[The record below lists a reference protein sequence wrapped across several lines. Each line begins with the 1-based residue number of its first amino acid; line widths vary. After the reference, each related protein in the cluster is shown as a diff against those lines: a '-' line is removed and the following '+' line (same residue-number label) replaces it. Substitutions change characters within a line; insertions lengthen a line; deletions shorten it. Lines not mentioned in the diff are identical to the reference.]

1 VVIAVIAGTA
11 KANIVVLIA
20 WRIIQI
26 QSECPGV
33 GRIIPITAAEEGMLR
48 FVNFPHV

>member
-1 VVIAVIAGTA
+1 VVIAVIAGAA

-26 QSECPGV
+26 QSKRPGV
-33 GRIIPITAAEEGMLR
+33 GRIIPITAAEKGMLR
-48 FVNFPHV
+48 YVNFPHV